1 MAETG
6 SQPDKSQ
13 DQEHGLRS
21 EEPEAEGAEDAEK
34 RLQDL
39 DPEEEEA
46 ADVQGGQRAF
56 GRYGRW

>member
-1 MAETG
+1 MPETG

-13 DQEHGLRS
+13 DQEHGLQS
-21 EEPEAEGAEDAEK
+21 EEAEAEGAEDAEK

>member
-1 MAETG
+1 MPETG
-6 SQPDKSQ
+6 SQPGKSQ
-13 DQEHGLRS
+13 EEHDLQS
-21 EEPEAEGAEDAEK
+21 EEPEAEGSEDAEK